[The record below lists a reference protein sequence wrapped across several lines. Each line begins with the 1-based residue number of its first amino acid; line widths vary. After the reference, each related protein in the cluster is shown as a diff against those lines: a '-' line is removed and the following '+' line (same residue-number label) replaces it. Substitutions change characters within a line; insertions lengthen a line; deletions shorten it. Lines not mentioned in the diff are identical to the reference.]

1 MNREEKFINYLE
13 GLKTDKNAKLL
24 ESISNGF
31 KTLVEYRIGGTPAE
45 KVVDIMESEED
56 MIDEDMADEI
66 ASEDPV
72 DLVMESEEEIDE
84 GVSEETNAMDPVLED
99 IMDNNDNDN
108 LNSEI
113 LRTID
118 NEVEHKIQT
127 MSQMIDSQKLVSS
140 EEQKIKY
147 LDHMRGQLWRDK
159 LIERGINPSK
169 AKGLIPA
176 MAESIEEADRAL
188 LESVNTMLGR
198 SKLVIMESTGLDF
211 RFLNHRGS
219 TYSTLVHDS
228 KQVARTILEYPL
240 DTIDVELANKLINL
254 ANRFDKLDEITKRDE
269 EPNDQYS
276 YFVDTFNEYSKELS
290 RLAYTANIPILEST
304 HKSTGMLLENY
315 DNVTDAKAATVSK
328 KAAIREIKKY

>member
-56 MIDEDMADEI
+56 MIDEEMADEI

-84 GVSEETNAMDPVLED
+84 GVSEETNAMDPVLEH

-108 LNSEI
+108 LNSET
-113 LRTID
+113 LKTID
-118 NEVEHKIQT
+118 NEVEHKIQS
-127 MSQMIDSQKLVSS
+127 MSNMIDSQKLVSS

-159 LIERGINPSK
+159 LIKRGINPSK

-176 MAESIEEADRAL
+176 MTESIEEADTSL

-198 SKLVIMESTGLDF
+198 SKLVIMESTELDF

-240 DTIDVELANKLINL
+240 DTIDVDLANKLKNL

-276 YFVDTFNEYSKELS
+276 YFVDTFNEYSRELS
-290 RLAYTANIPILEST
+290 KLVRAADIT
-304 HKSTGMLLENY
+304 ML
-315 DNVTDAKAATVSK
+315 T
-328 KAAIREIKKY
+328 